1 MEQHSQAQER
11 QTARQE
17 DLQREETSQRNP
29 ERETLAAAG
38 LTARALLAGAS
49 LWDLPPANLEELAAR
64 LGNQEM
70 AALVERQGPAAE
82 ETAFHLPPEELE
94 TAPFS
99 VPEPQAQLTRPPEG
113 LAAPAE
119 PTAAFDPANLLG

>member
-17 DLQREETSQRNP
+17 DLQREETSQRSP

-38 LTARALLAGAS
+38 LTARALLAGAP
-49 LWDLPPANLEELAAR
+49 LWDLPPANLEEL
-64 LGNQEM
+64 
-70 AALVERQGPAAE
+70 
-82 ETAFHLPPEELE
+82 E

-99 VPEPQAQLTRPPEG
+99 VPEAQAQLTRPPEG
-113 LAAPAE
+113 LAAPVE

>member
-38 LTARALLAGAS
+38 LTARALLAGAP

-99 VPEPQAQLTRPPEG
+99 VPG